1 MDPLR
6 TDMRP
11 AEALTGIERE
21 ARIEQL
27 LLSGLDEY
35 FAQRYEHAIGLWTRV
50 LFFDRH
56 HDRARAYIER
66 ARRAQAELLRESD
79 AVLHQ
84 GMEAFRAG
92 DVAKARQLVAD
103 ALEKGASPDEAHGM
117 LERIE
122 RLGVAQ
128 TAPKGRRRSVVTTAG
143 AVSSLLSSPADV
155 GRPSHVRGWL
165 AALLLTAAAVGVL
178 AVGTLGLTVPDPGS
192 WSIFSAAPNGSAG
205 VVRWTPEPLPVARA
219 SESYL
224 ARAQSLAATGRL
236 HDALTALGRIPL
248 GDPLY
253 AEATRL
259 RAEVQ
264 QQLLTLATTEQM
276 PSSTPPATP

>member
-6 TDMRP
+6 SDMRP
-11 AEALTGIERE
+11 AEALNGIERE

-35 FAQRYEHAIGLWTRV
+35 FAQRYEHAISLWTRV

-66 ARRAQAELLRESD
+66 ARRAQAERQRESD

-92 DVAKARQLVAD
+92 DVARARQLVAD

-117 LERIE
+117 LERID
-122 RLGVAQ
+122 RLGLGQA
-128 TAPKGRRRSVVTTAG
+128 APKGRRRHVIATSSAG
-143 AVSSLLSSPADV
+143 SSLLSTPADV
-155 GRPSHVRGWL
+155 GRPSRVGGWI

-178 AVGTLGLTVPDPGS
+178 AVGTLGLTVPDPGR
-192 WSIFSAAPNGSAG
+192 WSMFSTAPNGSAG
-205 VVRWTPEPLPVARA
+205 VIRWTPEPLPLARA
-219 SESYL
+219 SEGYL

-236 HDALTALGRIPL
+236 HDALNVLGRIPL
-248 GDPLY
+248 GDPLF
-253 AEATRL
+253 AEATKL
-259 RAEVQ
+259 RGEVQ
-264 QQLLTLATTEQM
+264 QQLLTLATTGQS
-276 PSSTPPATP
+276 PTSTTPATP

>member
-6 TDMRP
+6 SDTRP
-11 AEALTGIERE
+11 EALSGAERE

-35 FAQRYEHAIGLWTRV
+35 FAQRYEHAINLWTRV
-50 LFFDRH
+50 LFFDRN

-66 ARRAQAELLRESD
+66 ARRAQAERQRESD

-84 GMEAFRAG
+84 GIEAFRAG
-92 DVAKARQLVAD
+92 DVARARELVAD
-103 ALEKGASPDEAHGM
+103 ALEKGASPDEAHGV

-122 RLGVAQ
+122 RIGVAQ
-128 TAPKGRRRSVVTTAG
+128 AAPKWRRRSVAPAASASYALAT
-143 AVSSLLSSPADV
+143 SPTEVA
-155 GRPSHVRGWL
+155 RPSRTRGWL
-165 AALLLTAAAVGVL
+165 AALLLTAAAMGVL
-178 AVGTLGLTVPDPGS
+178 AVGTLGLTVPEPARWAIFAPGR
-192 WSIFSAAPNGSAG
+192 NGAAG
-205 VVRWTPEPLPVARA
+205 VIRWTPQPLPVARA

-224 ARAQSLAATGRL
+224 SRARALTATGRL
-236 HDALTALGRIPL
+236 HDALDALDRIPL

-253 AEATRL
+253 PDATRL

-264 QQLLTLATTEQM
+264 QHLLTLGAAE
-276 PSSTPPATP
+276 PSRPSTVLGSQ